1 VLYVWIQEL
10 GTSFLAKFPTHR
22 GASNYGNKL
31 YSQERGYVG
40 KASSEIRVARKPL
53 QCPTQLWRSKRVQ
66 LGIKRLVVLHSTSLQ
81 LHLPKFAIFVQ
92 VALEYETQRASN
104 WKIRVTNS
112 ELQHKCCSKYSIGSP

>member
-66 LGIKRLVVLHSTSLQ
+66 LGIKRLAVLHSTSLQ
-81 LHLPKFAIFVQ
+81 LHIYL
-92 VALEYETQRASN
+92 S
-104 WKIRVTNS
+104 
-112 ELQHKCCSKYSIGSP
+112 LQYLYR